1 MPSEPADDLPFE
13 VRSGSGD
20 RGSGDR
26 GPGDRGPGGSGPGG
40 SGGTPEELPAGGWTP
55 PVEDPLF
62 GPLPTYVTGAY
73 PLAGHQQGGYPI
85 AGHLPT
91 GPLPGP
97 GAHGDA
103 AGGAHGAQPADWA
116 GDRDQAVGAG
126 GQASPAEL
134 GPEQTGGFSFHLRT
148 ATTPLPVLAPRPE
161 APAVGQAA
169 AGRPPSATTPAGAQ
183 GPQEPP
189 TGPIATPYPEEDAA
203 QSRPGLIGSE
213 PRARSANL
221 AKPARTRVAMSRQQ
235 TDLDHAD
242 RREAAES
249 GGDGPGERARFG
261 GDVRRFE
268 VPEEEG
274 APGRPGTRRLI
285 AVAAAVVLTLVAA
298 GAVIVL
304 ARGGGDG
311 TSGTPAPTAAAPSV
325 DPNFINSAASDSRP
339 VAANEF
345 FPDREITVQGH
356 RYTRLSSSVVSG
368 CPDRSGELV
377 TALNDD
383 SCTQLVRALY
393 LTAPAGGGPQVLAG
407 VSVFVTDTQSTA
419 QAAATIAAQGRGGV
433 TALPIPAGSIENAQV
448 LGPAGDNSWR
458 AAIARGHYMI
468 LTQLAYVDGSQ
479 GGPDDPALR
488 DTITDLGLIA
498 VEPIA
503 QRMVAG
509 GTGTAGG
516 GSSPAASPA
525 DR

>member
-1 MPSEPADDLPFE
+1 MPPEPADDLPFE
-13 VRSGSGD
+13 VRSGSG
-20 RGSGDR
+20 SGDQ
-26 GPGDRGPGGSGPGG
+26 GPGSSGPGSSAG
-40 SGGTPEELPAGGWTP
+40 PAEEPPAGGWTP

-62 GPLPTYVTGAY
+62 GPLPTYATGAY

-97 GAHGDA
+97 GTH
-103 AGGAHGAQPADWA
+103 GGAAAADGAHSPGWQ
-116 GDRDQAVGAG
+116 GDRGQAVGAG
-126 GQASPAEL
+126 GQISPAEL

-148 ATTPLPVLAPRPE
+148 ATSPLPVLAPRPE
-161 APAVGQAA
+161 APAVGQAS
-169 AGRPPSATTPAGAQ
+169 AGRPPSAATPAATPAGAQ

-203 QSRPGLIGSE
+203 QSRAGMIGGE
-213 PRARSANL
+213 PRARSTNL

-235 TDLDHAD
+235 TDRDDTD
-242 RREAAES
+242 RREATE
-249 GGDGPGERARFG
+249 GGENRPGGRARFG

-268 VPEEEG
+268 VPEEG
-274 APGRPGTRRLI
+274 APGRRGTRRLI
-285 AVAAAVVLTLVAA
+285 AVAAALVLTLVAA

-311 TSGTPAPTAAAPSV
+311 TPGTPAPTAAAPSV
-325 DPNFINSAASDSRP
+325 DPNFINSAASDARP

-356 RYTRLSSSVVSG
+356 RYTRLGSSLVSG

-419 QAAATIAAQGRGGV
+419 QAAAAIAAQGRGGV
-433 TALPIPAGSIENAQV
+433 TALPIPAGSIENAQI

-516 GSSPAASPA
+516 GSSPATSPA
-525 DR
+525 GR

>member
-1 MPSEPADDLPFE
+1 MPPDPADDLPFE

-20 RGSGDR
+20 L
-26 GPGDRGPGGSGPGG
+26 GPDGSGPDS
-40 SGGTPEELPAGGWTP
+40 SGPDSSAGPAQEPPAGGWTP

-91 GPLPGP
+91 GPLPGS
-97 GAHGDA
+97 GTHGA
-103 AGGAHGAQPADWA
+103 AGVHGAQSA
-116 GDRDQAVGAG
+116 GWPGDPGQAVGTG
-126 GQASPAEL
+126 GQTSPAEL

-148 ATTPLPVLAPRPE
+148 ATSPLPVLAPRPE
-161 APAVGQAA
+161 APAVGQAS
-169 AGRPPSATTPAGAQ
+169 AGRPPSATTPA

-203 QSRPGLIGSE
+203 QSRPGLPGGE
-213 PRARSANL
+213 PRARSTNL
-221 AKPARTRVAMSRQQ
+221 AKPARTRVALSRQQ
-235 TDLDHAD
+235 TDRDDADRDDAD
-242 RREAAES
+242 RREAVE
-249 GGDGPGERARFG
+249 GGENGPGSRARFG

-268 VPEEEG
+268 VPEEER
-274 APGRPGTRRLI
+274 APQQRGTRRLI
-285 AVAAAVVLTLVAA
+285 AVVAAVMLTLVAA

-311 TSGTPAPTAAAPSV
+311 TSGTPTPTAAAPSV

-356 RYTRLSSSVVSG
+356 RYTRLGSSLVSG

-377 TALNDD
+377 TALTDD

-407 VSVFVTDTQSTA
+407 VSVFVTDAQSTA
-419 QAAATIAAQGRGGV
+419 QSAATIAAQGRGGV
-433 TALPIPAGSIENAQV
+433 TALPIPAGSIENARV

-488 DTITDLGLIA
+488 NTITDLGLIA

-516 GSSPAASPA
+516 GPSPATSPA
-525 DR
+525 GR

>member
-1 MPSEPADDLPFE
+1 MPPDPADDSPFE
-13 VRSGSGD
+13 IRSGSGD
-20 RGSGDR
+20 L
-26 GPGDRGPGGSGPGG
+26 GPGGSSPGGSGPDG
-40 SGGTPEELPAGGWTP
+40 SAGPAQEPPAGGWTP

-91 GPLPGP
+91 
-97 GAHGDA
+97 
-103 AGGAHGAQPADWA
+103 
-116 GDRDQAVGAG
+116 
-126 GQASPAEL
+126 S
-134 GPEQTGGFSFHLRT
+134 
-148 ATTPLPVLAPRPE
+148 PLPVLAPRPD
-161 APAVGQAA
+161 APAVGQAS

-183 GPQEPP
+183 GSQEPP
-189 TGPIATPYPEEDAA
+189 TGPIATPYPEENAA
-203 QSRPGLIGSE
+203 QPRPGLLGGE
-213 PRARSANL
+213 PRARSTNL
-221 AKPARTRVAMSRQQ
+221 AKPARTRVALSRQQ
-235 TDLDHAD
+235 TDRDDTERDDADH
-242 RREAAES
+242 REAAE
-249 GGDGPGERARFG
+249 GGEKNGPGSRARFG

-268 VPEEEG
+268 VPEEER
-274 APGRPGTRRLI
+274 APQQRGRRRLI
-285 AVAAAVVLTLVAA
+285 AVVAAVMLTLVAA

-311 TSGTPAPTAAAPSV
+311 TSGTPTPTAAAPSV

-356 RYTRLSSSVVSG
+356 RYTRLSSSLVSG

-407 VSVFVTDTQSTA
+407 VSVFVTDAQSTA
-419 QAAATIAAQGRGGV
+419 QAAAAIAAQGRGGV
-433 TALPIPAGSIENAQV
+433 TALPIPAGSIENARV

-488 DTITDLGLIA
+488 NTITDLGLIA

-516 GSSPAASPA
+516 GSSPATSPA
-525 DR
+525 GR